1 MSNLTIR
8 QKKIQELEELLEFY
22 KTHSTIEDLARRY
35 GVTTYTISKW
45 RTKYPDFPKPADLN
59 LSLVGFKGGQ
69 TLRRTYEVDEWL
81 AAKRFNNPNFG
92 NPRKTRT
99 TK

>member
-35 GVTTYTISKW
+35 GVTTHTISKW
-45 RTKYPDFPKPADLN
+45 RTNYPDFPKPAERN
-59 LSLVGFKGGQ
+59 LSLIGFKGAQ
-69 TLRRTYEVDEWL
+69 TLRRSTDVDEWL
-81 AAKRFNNPNFG
+81 ASRRWDNPNFG
-92 NPRKTRT
+92 KARKGR
-99 TK
+99 K